1 MRVRVGRNLT
11 SFPLPGAM
19 TKEDR
24 VKFEKT
30 MLGAFAELIANES
43 YGGAVYSMTP
53 HADWTEVTGEAG
65 GNPNLIS
72 AEKYQELV
80 DAHVMFKDMA
90 ADPYLASA
98 GIASDWPCGRGC
110 YQSKDGGFI
119 IWFGEED
126 QLRIMCMGT
135 GFVLNSVFG
144 RLEGALKMVES
155 IDGIEFATSTK
166 YGYVT
171 SCPSNLGTGMRASVH
186 LKVPNLIN
194 AADGTDAHARD
205 ICKPLGLSVRGLG
218 GEHTPVGADGTVDVS
233 PSARLFV
240 TEGQIVARLFQGVKL
255 LLAEEKKAAPV
266 INRAFL
272 FLKPHA
278 NTPAVASL
286 VRNHLSVCGISVV
299 GEGSLTAQEIDARQV
314 IDQHYYAIASKATIL
329 KPSELNVPPEKFEA
343 QFGLTWEAALAAGN
357 VYNAMDACAV
367 LGITGDEMDAQWGA
381 CKKAKKLVK
390 LGGGFYCG
398 LVEVSGK
405 PPVYVFNG
413 FFMSMRAKY
422 TAPGAAVSW
431 LCIEWP
437 AAEISWEQFRAEFL
451 GPTDPSEAP
460 VTSLRGQLYTKWADV
475 GLAKQPDVG
484 DNGVHAS
491 ASPFE
496 ALAERMNWCGATFND
511 PFCCDLLEAGLP
523 LNVITAWAKDPQV
536 FLGDGTSGSLF
547 DALEDLDANE
557 CK

>member
-286 VRNHLSVCGISVV
+286 VLPASRVSGFLIS
-299 GEGSLTAQEIDARQV
+299 
-314 IDQHYYAIASKATIL
+314 
-329 KPSELNVPPEKFEA
+329 
-343 QFGLTWEAALAAGN
+343 
-357 VYNAMDACAV
+357 
-367 LGITGDEMDAQWGA
+367 LGI
-381 CKKAKKLVK
+381 
-390 LGGGFYCG
+390 
-398 LVEVSGK
+398 
-405 PPVYVFNG
+405 
-413 FFMSMRAKY
+413 
-422 TAPGAAVSW
+422 
-431 LCIEWP
+431 
-437 AAEISWEQFRAEFL
+437 
-451 GPTDPSEAP
+451 
-460 VTSLRGQLYTKWADV
+460 
-475 GLAKQPDVG
+475 
-484 DNGVHAS
+484 
-491 ASPFE
+491 
-496 ALAERMNWCGATFND
+496 
-511 PFCCDLLEAGLP
+511 DLL
-523 LNVITAWAKDPQV
+523 QR
-536 FLGDGTSGSLF
+536 
-547 DALEDLDANE
+547 
-557 CK
+557 